1 MQDFEKLGA
10 FYLGKLRDDR
20 SGKTT
25 DDLLLYDSRDLT
37 THAVCVGMTGS
48 GKTGLCVA
56 LLEEAAI
63 DGIPALVI
71 DPKGDLGNLLLA
83 FPALAPGDFQPWVEP
98 AEAAR
103 RGLTT
108 EALAEQTADQ
118 WRRGLAAW
126 GQDGA
131 RIARYREAVDI
142 AIYTPGST
150 AGRPLSILRSFAAPP
165 AAVLQDP
172 AALRDRVAGAVSSLL
187 ALVGIPADPLRSREY
202 ILLSSLLDQAWREG
216 RSLDIPALIQ
226 AIQKPPFDKVGVF
239 DMETFFPAADRLGLA
254 MALNNLLAS
263 PGFAAWLQGDPP
275 DMQRLLYTPEGKPRI
290 SIISI
295 AHLSEPERMCVV
307 TLLLNE
313 MLSWMRTQPGTASLR
328 ALLYMDEIFGYF
340 PPTAVPPSKI
350 PMLTLLKQARAFGV
364 GVVLSTQNPVDL
376 DYKGLA
382 NAGTWFIG
390 RLQTDRDKARVLE
403 GLESALSGSG
413 GFDRV
418 RVDALLSGLGSRV
431 FLMHNVHDDHPVLFE
446 SRWALS
452 FLRGPMTT
460 VQIQSLTASRGVA
473 ASPPAAI
480 PASMAM
486 PSAPAAPAGMAMD
499 KPVGPANLSEYFIRP
514 AGTPPGWGYRA
525 AAAGLSKLHFVE
537 AKSGLDA
544 WVPYV
549 HVASFGTAGADID
562 WEQARPLAGG
572 AMSLDRQGLPGATF
586 AALPAIALRPAA
598 YADAEKTLKTFL
610 YQTVTLELLACP
622 ALKLASRPG
631 ETEGDFRARL
641 GQVLRERRDG
651 ELDRLRREYAPR
663 LMALQEQLR
672 RAQARVEAEKA
683 QFGQQTLQTAIS
695 VGATLMGALFGRKAM
710 SVGTLGRATTAVRGA
725 GRAMRER
732 GDIGRAAESVAAV
745 QGRLDA
751 LQEEFNQATARLQA
765 SFDPVT
771 AELTRSVVRPRKADI
786 AVSEVALVWQ
796 PWRVSADRTA
806 EPLFG

>member
-25 DDLLLYDSRDLT
+25 EDLLLYDSRDLT

-83 FPALAPGDFQPWVEP
+83 FPSLMPSDFRPWVEP

-103 RGLTT
+103 RGLTPD
-108 EALAEQTADQ
+108 ALAEQTADQ

-131 RIARYREAVDI
+131 RVARYRDAVDL

-150 AGRPLSILRSFAAPP
+150 AGRPLSILHSFAAPS

-172 AALRDRVAGAVSSLL
+172 AALRERVGGAVSSLL
-187 ALVGIPADPLRSREY
+187 ALVGIAADPLRSREY
-202 ILLSSLLDQAWREG
+202 ILLSSILDQAWREG

-226 AIQKPPFDKVGVF
+226 AVQKPPFDKVGVF
-239 DMETFFPAADRLGLA
+239 DVETFFPAADRLGLA

-263 PGFAAWLQGDPP
+263 PGFAAWLQGEPP

-290 SIISI
+290 AIISI
-295 AHLSEPERMCVV
+295 AHLSDPERMCVV

-313 MLSWMRTQPGTASLR
+313 MLAWMRAQPGTASLR

-340 PPTAVPPSKI
+340 PPTAMPPSKT

-403 GLESALSGSG
+403 GVESALSGSG
-413 GFDRV
+413 NFDRA
-418 RVDALLSGLGSRV
+418 RVEAMLSGLGSRV

-460 VQIQSLTASRGVA
+460 VQIQSLTAAQGPVVSAPPVAPAVVAPVA
-473 ASPPAAI
+473 APV
-480 PASMAM
+480 AS
-486 PSAPAAPAGMAMD
+486 G
-499 KPVGPANLSEYFIRP
+499 KPVGPAEVPEYFVRP
-514 AGTPPGWGYRA
+514 AHTPTGWGYRPA
-525 AAAGLSKLHFVE
+525 VAGCSKLHFVD
-537 AKSGLDA
+537 AKSALDA

-549 HVASFGTAGADID
+549 HVASFAAGGTVE
-562 WEQARPLAGG
+562 WEQARLLAGG
-572 AMSLDRQGLPGATF
+572 PAVLERQGLPGAPF
-586 AALPAIALRPAA
+586 AALPAAALRSAN
-598 YADAEKTLKTFL
+598 YADWAKTLKSFL
-610 YQTVTLELLACP
+610 YQTVVLELLACP
-622 ALKLASRPG
+622 ALKLAARPG

-641 GQVLRERRDG
+641 GQIMRERRD
-651 ELDRLRREYAPR
+651 EDVDRLRREYAPK
-663 LMALQEQLR
+663 LMTLQEQLR
-672 RAQARVEAEKA
+672 RAEARVEAEKA
-683 QFGQQTLQTAIS
+683 QLGQQALQTAIS
-695 VGATLMGALFGRKAM
+695 VGATIMGALFGRKAM
-710 SVGTLGRATTAVRGA
+710 SVGTVGRATTAVRGA

-732 GDIGRAAESVAAV
+732 EDVGRATESVAAV
-745 QGRLDA
+745 QARLTA
-751 LQEEFNQATARLQA
+751 MHEEFDQATARLQA
-765 SFDPVT
+765 SLDPLT
-771 AELTRSVVRPRKADI
+771 AELSRTVVRPRKTDI
-786 AVSEVALVWQ
+786 AVSEVALVWL
-796 PWRVSADRTA
+796 PWRAAADGTA
-806 EPLFG
+806 EPMFG